1 MTSTGAL
8 LVLLALLA
16 TLVWW
21 LSTRPPATAGPVVPA
36 GAQVAAA
43 GPVVAP
49 AETGTS
55 ATTWASWAS
64 WVSVVSL
71 ALAGAGVIALWLF
84 ERRNAAAKT
93 RALAARAEARAARFR
108 NAFEVVLTAA
118 EFANEGLKKI
128 LGEESNSRY
137 KIATEEAEASKAK
150 NSRKATTAETK
161 EMEQFEEDGKAL
173 TKRYDAQQEMGE
185 LIAQAREALN
195 KATDKK
201 QVEDA
206 SRVFLA
212 GHEKLKP
219 FLREV

>member
-1 MTSTGAL
+1 
-8 LVLLALLA
+8 
-16 TLVWW
+16 
-21 LSTRPPATAGPVVPA
+21 
-36 GAQVAAA
+36 
-43 GPVVAP
+43 VVAP

-93 RALAARAEARAARFR
+93 RALAARAEARAEARAARFR

-137 KIATEEAEASKAK
+137 QIATEEAEASKAK